1 MAIHSSTIAWKIPFI
16 LVISQF
22 SHSVMSTS
30 LWLHGLQ
37 HPRLP
42 CPSLTPRAGSNSCP
56 LRQECHLTISSSVI
70 PFFICLQSSPAS
82 RSFPI
87 SQFFSSA
94 GQSFGDSASVLPMNI
109 QDWFPLGLTGLI
121 SFLSKGLSRVLN
133 LYIKL
138 GINSF
143 NNLNTPQN
151 IWNDE

>member
-1 MAIHSSTIAWKIPFI
+1 MLF
-16 LVISQF
+16 LF
-22 SHSVMSTS
+22 SHWVMFDF
-30 LWLHGLQ
+30 LQPHGLQ
-37 HPRLP
+37 HTRLSCLPLSPRVY
-42 CPSLTPRAGSNSCP
+42 SNSCS
-56 LRQECHLTISSSVI
+56 LSWSCHLTISSSVI